1 MPLSMCSVPFF
12 QGERPLSV
20 GLRRGV
26 RATARGASKSM
37 GRVSAQ
43 SRSRPLPALRFPG
56 PAQNQGT
63 GCRTPPIQ
71 GLCPQQRQAANRSR
85 AAYSHVSYCHCC
97 TGGVTRHRPFAVP
110 RYPASACPALPAWH
124 DASRGGPGR
133 RSTRTGSPELS
144 ARTLQ
149 SGPAT
154 SRTGFR
160 SRRG

>member
-1 MPLSMCSVPFF
+1 LPLSMCTCPFF
-12 QGERPLSV
+12 PGERPLSV
-20 GLRRGV
+20 GLRREGG
-26 RATARGASKSM
+26 ATVLGASKSM
-37 GRVSAQ
+37 GRVSART
-43 SRSRPLPALRFPG
+43 RSPHLPALRLPG

-85 AAYSHVSYCHCC
+85 AAYSHVSHCHCR
-97 TGGVTRHRPFAVP
+97 TGGVTRHRPFEVP
-110 RYPASACPALPAWH
+110 QYPASACPALPASH

-133 RSTRTGSPELS
+133 RSTRTGSTELS

-149 SGPAT
+149 NGPAT

-160 SRRG
+160 SRRR